1 MRRFIMRAYAVVAA
15 GVVLGIAA
23 VSGASASAA
32 APRAARVF
40 SAAVSH
46 AAPSPGTQLWVSR
59 YHGPTGSNNAAASVA
74 VSPTGNAVFVT
85 GESEEAGGVTFTF
98 ATAAYNATTGAQL
111 WAKRHSAGFDT
122 VDIANAVAV
131 SPDGGTVFVTGVGTR
146 GYATVAYDASTG
158 AQLWVKNY
166 RTGSVAYSV
175 AVSPTGNEVFV
186 AGSVGDGRGYATVA
200 YNAATGAQLWAKR
213 YIGPAVGAQ
222 ANSVAVSPS
231 GGTVFVTGYSDG
243 TSSGEDYATVA
254 YNAATGAQLWAKRY
268 TGPGNNT
275 DDAHSVA
282 VSPDSKTVFVAGES
296 SASALTE
303 DYATIAYNAAT
314 GAQLWVKRYG
324 GTGNTVARAYSV
336 AVSPTGKTVFVTGN
350 DGFISWTV
358 AYSAATGTQ
367 SWAKAYSGTSP
378 GGGGAMSAGVS
389 PDGTKVYITG
399 FVSDVGKGGYGT
411 VAYNAVTGT
420 QVWAKKYF
428 GPRGQTSAVSAIDLA
443 VSPVSGTVFV
453 TGSNVSVTDAFY
465 DYATVAYQG

>member
-1 MRRFIMRAYAVVAA
+1 M
-15 GVVLGIAA
+15 
-23 VSGASASAA
+23 S
-32 APRAARVF
+32 

-59 YHGPTGSNNAAASVA
+59 YNGPTGSNNAAAAVA

-85 GESEEAGGVTFTF
+85 GESVEAGGVTYTF

-111 WAKRHSAGFDT
+111 WAKRYRSGFDT

-146 GYATVAYDASTG
+146 GYATVAYNAATG
-158 AQLWVKNY
+158 AQLWVKDHS
-166 RTGSVAYSV
+166 TGVAYSV

-186 AGSVGDGRGYATVA
+186 TGQDGFLDYATVA
-200 YNAATGAQLWAKR
+200 YDAATGAQLWAKR
-213 YIGPAVGAQ
+213 YISPAVGAR
-222 ANSVAVSPS
+222 ANAVAVSPD

-282 VSPDSKTVFVAGES
+282 VSPDSKTVFVTGES
-296 SASALTE
+296 SASATTE

-324 GTGNTVARAYSV
+324 GTGNTAARAYSV

-350 DGFISWTV
+350 DDVISWTV

-367 SWAKAYSGTSP
+367 LWAKAYSGTSP

-399 FVSDVGKGGYGT
+399 FVGDVGKGGYGT

-428 GPRGQTSAVSAIDLA
+428 GPRGQTSAVAIDLA

-453 TGSNVSVTDAFY
+453 TGSNVSANGAFY
-465 DYATVAYQG
+465 DYATVAYTG